1 MNTNDLNL
9 RSIRRERAAL
19 RERRNTGKSKELSAQ
34 AVYATTQIRKEKER
48 KNHVAKDSW
57 L

>member
-34 AVYATTQIRKEKER
+34 AVYATTQIRKAKER
-48 KNHVAKDSW
+48 KSHVAKDSW